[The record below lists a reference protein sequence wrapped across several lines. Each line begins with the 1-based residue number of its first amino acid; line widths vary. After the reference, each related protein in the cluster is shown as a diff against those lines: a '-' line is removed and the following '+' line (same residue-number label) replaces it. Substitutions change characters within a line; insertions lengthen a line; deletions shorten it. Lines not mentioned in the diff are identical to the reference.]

1 MGKKFPFKRIPKY
14 TSKRTLLS
22 TPKLEGVLEA
32 MKIEISQIPITDNI
46 SPNLSRGERKA
57 LRELICDKDLIINK
71 VDKGS
76 TIVVQNRADYIKTAL
91 EQLNDPITYRL
102 LDGNPVSVL
111 ISSSFF
117 KIS

>member
-46 SPNLSRGERKA
+46 PPNLSG
-57 LRELICDKDLIINK
+57 
-71 VDKGS
+71 
-76 TIVVQNRADYIKTAL
+76 
-91 EQLNDPITYRL
+91 
-102 LDGNPVSVL
+102 
-111 ISSSFF
+111 
-117 KIS
+117 